1 MTIDERI
8 KQLEEQI
15 TATNQLLVELKAER
29 EKENKENVLAEY
41 WNRINDVDKVYW
53 NNAFNEISDGFTS
66 EKYSD
71 DNTSNFSNYPSKDFA
86 IMAQKIKVLNDML
99 LAFKWCYDRNYKP
112 EWDKWTNEN
121 KYYVYYDICY
131 ETYDYDSDRTFKNNV
146 IYFSSAE
153 IAQKCCAWLNEKLA
167 HGELEEE

>member
-15 TATNQLLVELKAER
+15 TATNQLLVELKAKR
-29 EKENKENVLAEY
+29 EKENKESVLAEY

-53 NNAFNEISDGFTS
+53 INAFNEILDGFTS

-86 IMAQKIKVLNDML
+86 IMAQKIKEFNDKL
-99 LAFKWCYDRNYKP
+99 LAFKWCYDRDYKP
-112 EWDKWTNEN
+112 VFSGDHNN
-121 KYYVYYDICY
+121 RAYYIYYDSEY
-131 ETYDYDSDRTFKNNV
+131 GKYDYDWGSVCDRKV

-153 IAQKCCAWLNEKLA
+153 IARKCCDWLNVEMK
-167 HGELEEE
+167 GE